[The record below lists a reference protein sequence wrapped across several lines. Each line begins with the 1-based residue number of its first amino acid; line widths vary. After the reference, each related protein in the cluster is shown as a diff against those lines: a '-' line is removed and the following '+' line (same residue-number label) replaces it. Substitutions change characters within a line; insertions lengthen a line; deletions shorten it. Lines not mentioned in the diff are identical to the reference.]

1 MAALCRG
8 GGGAVQEWRRQIG
21 LQGGGGFRKGA
32 APRRRGSGGAQG
44 GAARGEQGGSAG
56 PAEETPGRRWSTEA
70 AEAQRR
76 AQPAV
81 WAVQTSMSE

>member
-76 AQPAV
+76 IHG
-81 WAVQTSMSE
+81 

>member
-32 APRRRGSGGAQG
+32 APRRRGSGGARG

-56 PAEETPGRRWSTEA
+56 PAEETPGRRHCESPHLPIPFSPGAGRVSRSSDEG
-70 AEAQRR
+70 
-76 AQPAV
+76 
-81 WAVQTSMSE
+81 